1 MNIINTNYKVDGSCV
16 INCLV
21 DEAERD
27 FLVEYAL
34 TKIIEEYIEK
44 LSNDEIK

>member
-1 MNIINTNYKVDGSCV
+1 MKITSTNYKLDGSCV
-16 INCLV
+16 LNCLV
-21 DEAERD
+21 EEAERD